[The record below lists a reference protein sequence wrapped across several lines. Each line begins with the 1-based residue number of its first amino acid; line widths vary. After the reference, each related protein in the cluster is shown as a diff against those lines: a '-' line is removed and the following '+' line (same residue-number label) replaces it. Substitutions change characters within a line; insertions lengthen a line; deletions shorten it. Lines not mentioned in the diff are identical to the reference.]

1 MSFRASR
8 QGEALHRI
16 KPAFGGA
23 SREICFLNRFLR
35 FASLRDASVEM
46 TLGLFNRAELSQNTK
61 GVFTIQT
68 LTILAIALLAGS
80 FLLSLFLTSLTKKLA
95 GQFRFVS
102 RPVKDRFSTRS
113 VPLGGGIA
121 IFATIT
127 TILIAGALA
136 IKFLL
141 VPGRLTWIGRSANID
156 PADFLGKINQLT
168 IMLLGILILFALGL
182 WDDIKHL
189 GPFFKL
195 AVQFTVAILAASLAE
210 IRVEFFIENK
220 IITSALSAVWI
231 VLIIN
236 AFNFLDNMD
245 GLSAGIAVIAGSILF
260 TAASI
265 SGQVFVGGLA
275 LVFIGTLLGFLVF
288 NFPPAKIFMGD
299 AGSLVVGFFV
309 AMLTL
314 RTTYYHQAQSGSWYP
329 VLMPLVVMAV
339 PLYDFISVTL
349 LRINQG
355 KSPFVGDTQ
364 HFSHRLKKH
373 GLTDTQTVLTLYLA
387 TLCTGLGATF
397 LYQVNLAG
405 AILIFTQT
413 FMILAI
419 IAIFEAT
426 NKNDKTAD

>member
-1 MSFRASR
+1 
-8 QGEALHRI
+8 
-16 KPAFGGA
+16 
-23 SREICFLNRFLR
+23 
-35 FASLRDASVEM
+35 
-46 TLGLFNRAELSQNTK
+46 
-61 GVFTIQT
+61 
-68 LTILAIALLAGS
+68 
-80 FLLSLFLTSLTKKLA
+80 LSLFLTSLTKKLA
-95 GQFRFVS
+95 ERFGFVS
-102 RPVKDRFSTRS
+102 RPIKDRFSART

-121 IFATIT
+121 IFATLVVFLLSAT
-127 TILIAGALA
+127 VA
-136 IKFLL
+136 IKIL
-141 VPGRLTWIGRSANID
+141 PTRLDPLARTANINLS
-156 PADFLGKINQLT
+156 DFSAKINQLT
-168 IMLLGILILFALGL
+168 VMLLSIFILFVLGL
-182 WDDIKHL
+182 WDDKKHL
-189 GPFFKL
+189 GPFLKL
-195 AVQFTVAILAASLAE
+195 AIQFGVAIAAALLAE

-220 IITSALSAVWI
+220 IITSTLSAIWI

-260 TAASI
+260 TAAAI

-275 LVFIGTLLGFLVF
+275 LVFIGTLLGFLVL

-314 RTTYYHQAQSGSWYP
+314 RTTYYHEAQSGRWYP

-349 LRINQG
+349 LRISQG

-387 TLCTGLGATF
+387 TLCTGLSAIF

-405 AILIFTQT
+405 AILILTQT

-419 IAIFEAT
+419 IAIFETTA
-426 NKNDKTAD
+426 KNDKSAD

>member
-1 MSFRASR
+1 MSEGYS
-8 QGEALHRI
+8 GN
-16 KPAFGGA
+16 GA
-23 SREICFLNRFLR
+23 STIP
-35 FASLRDASVEM
+35 
-46 TLGLFNRAELSQNTK
+46 TLVTAAI
-61 GVFTIQT
+61 V
-68 LTILAIALLAGS
+68 LAAGS
-80 FLLSLFLTSLTKKLA
+80 FLTSLALTRLTRVLA
-95 GQFRFVS
+95 LRAGFVS
-102 RPVKDRFSTRS
+102 RPARERFSQRT

-121 IFATIT
+121 IFTTLAVFILAAT
-127 TILIAGALA
+127 AA
-136 IKFLL
+136 IKFL
-141 VPGRLTWIGRSANID
+141 PGYLGPLAKTANIN
-156 PADFLGKINQLT
+156 PADFIGKINQLT
-168 IMLLGILILFALGL
+168 IILLSVSLLFALGL
-182 WDDIKHL
+182 WDDKKHL
-189 GPFFKL
+189 GPFLKL
-195 AVQFTVAILAASLAE
+195 VVQFIVAIIAAAYAD

-245 GLSAGIAVIAGSILF
+245 GLSAGVAVIASAILF
-260 TAASI
+260 VAAAM

-275 LVFIGTLLGFLVF
+275 IVFTGTLLGFLVF

-309 AMLTL
+309 AILTL
-314 RTTYYHQAQSGSWYP
+314 RTTYYQEAQSGRWYP

-349 LRINQG
+349 LRISQG

-364 HFSHRLKKH
+364 HFSHRLKRH

-405 AILIFTQT
+405 AILIFIQT

-419 IAIFEAT
+419 IAILETAA
-426 NKNDKTAD
+426 KNDRAAD